1 MFQLVITLKNCEVCT
16 RILRW
21 VALSTW
27 SKYTI
32 EQQQQQQQKEKERK
46 KEKKYMKKKEEKV
59 NEKTWWVIYLQNK
72 PTYALPQHG
81 IKQQNT
87 SDGVQ
92 SESAECAPPSDGE
105 QIDRL

>member
-32 EQQQQQQQKEKERK
+32 EQQQ
-46 KEKKYMKKKEEKV
+46 EKV
-59 NEKTWWVIYLQNK
+59 NEKSWWEIYLQNK

-105 QIDRL
+105 QIDTL